1 MSSNDAATGGLIE
14 ALAGHVRE
22 LSAEIGERSVLR
34 GDGLERARAYIR
46 GAFAAAGLT
55 VTELAPP
62 SPSTSPTPS
71 LCTSKM
77 VSAPDV

>member
-55 VTELAPP
+55 ARRARPRTPHP
-62 SPSTSPTPS
+62 TS
-71 LCTSKM
+71 
-77 VSAPDV
+77 SARIMIR